1 MKKRRE
7 LKDKPGYKNVFLNDD
22 LTAMR
27 FKLLYEC
34 KQMSTVDRVN
44 TTSDGRIQCHMKKA
58 SGSTESAK
66 VEIVETPDDLF
77 DLGAD
82 SVDYTKFGLAHLITT
97 VPAE

>member
-22 LTAMR
+22 LTAMLS
-27 FKLLYEC
+27 KLLYEC

-58 SGSTESAK
+58 SG
-66 VEIVETPDDLF
+66 
-77 DLGAD
+77 
-82 SVDYTKFGLAHLITT
+82 TT
-97 VPAE
+97 VSDENSLWRLLQWGDLNKRGTA